1 MENENNDRSAS
12 VRRLTLSREN
22 FDDYLVALMAKLRS
36 NPLADQI
43 LSGELA
49 HPLVNFQQINVASLQ
64 TLNVPWVAPASLL
77 ADPVTPYI
85 NWLRHLTDA
94 LINAPAP
101 VPDIEGL
108 QALQVAQTA
117 YRAAERHIYSTIVV
131 TLKIGE
137 SMHYARQYTF
147 GAGQVLLQTI
157 VNDNRQT
164 TTRSLM
170 ALSYV
175 LV

>member
-64 TLNVPWVAPASLL
+64 TLNVPWVVPASLL
-77 ADPVTPYI
+77 ADPVT
-85 NWLRHLTDA
+85 H
-94 LINAPAP
+94 
-101 VPDIEGL
+101 
-108 QALQVAQTA
+108 
-117 YRAAERHIYSTIVV
+117 
-131 TLKIGE
+131 TL
-137 SMHYARQYTF
+137 HQ
-147 GAGQVLLQTI
+147 
-157 VNDNRQT
+157 
-164 TTRSLM
+164 
-170 ALSYV
+170 LSPSPH
-175 LV
+175 